1 MKRIAFLSGTGLVSL
16 HLIDVALVDVEP
28 GASLARH
35 LPWLVATLAVA
46 ATAALSYRRLTRGAR
61 AAVAG
66 TFGVLAASHGL
77 QHVNAF
83 HSDRSLTGLLLVPAA
98 ALLLTAAVA
107 EAWGVNRGRRAVA
120 AWGRRLAT
128 GVGAVALLFLV
139 VEPVAFAVYT
149 AHKPRRALG
158 R

>member
-16 HLIDVALVDVEP
+16 HLIDVALVDVGP
-28 GASLARH
+28 GAPLARH
-35 LPWLVATLAVA
+35 LPWLVATLAVVPA
-46 ATAALSYRRLTRGAR
+46 AALSYRRLTREAR

-66 TFGVLAASHGL
+66 IFGVLAASAA
-77 QHVNAF
+77 QHVIAL
-83 HSDRSLTGLLLVPAA
+83 HSDTSLTGLLLVPAA

-128 GVGAVALLFLV
+128 GVGAVALAEPTLRPV
-139 VEPVAFAVYT
+139 V
-149 AHKPRRALG
+149 G
-158 R
+158 